1 MRSTEDNCKSMS
13 CLKKEKFGDTQL
25 EERSVGEH
33 RNSDRRTLER
43 ERDGGSAVR
52 ICQSSSAYVFC
63 GT

>member
-43 ERDGGSAVR
+43 ERDGD
-52 ICQSSSAYVFC
+52 QQ
-63 GT
+63 